1 MTLTS
6 RDFIVSSATRD
17 SPVAAP
23 SLFLLCTL
31 AIIRVRRQEISGG
44 DVTRHAIRGAQ
55 RLTRS

>member
-6 RDFIVSSATRD
+6 SDFIVSSATRD

-31 AIIRVRRQEISGG
+31 AIIRVRRQEISRG
-44 DVTRHAIRGAQ
+44 DVTRHAMRGA
-55 RLTRS
+55 